1 MNARLVLL
9 APIFCLIHGAAVAQ
23 TTNAAVPRAITLP
36 EAVDL
41 ALQHN
46 HVVRLAALKVSEQE
60 EVKAVAKSAYF
71 PSVRADSN
79 FVRVT
84 DTQLIEIPVGGFGSI
99 AGTPIPQDTLILNQG
114 GKTFSSVGAGV
125 VQPLTQL
132 LKIRAAN
139 DVASAGI
146 QAARGKARGIENEIA
161 LKVHQLFYR
170 VLVAEAR
177 RGALLAKVS
186 ASEDLQQ
193 ERVQQVKFGSV
204 LDSDLIESRAQ
215 SLQARQELLTT
226 ELQLSD
232 LHMQFNDLVGLPLG
246 TAVSLD
252 PSVTGEP
259 DPCRREECVTIALE
273 SHPEVAEARAVVE
286 KTEAAVRA
294 ARYDFLPDVEAFAR
308 YSVQD
313 NMPFLAT
320 NFGTVGIRLSYDV
333 FEGGRKSATLRER
346 NAQLAQARENLARI
360 KDEVEL
366 RVATAYNKL
375 ERTRQMVAVSQELLA
390 LRAESRRVVAEQ
402 LTHGAALRSLAGA
415 SVAQELEAKAMLLQS
430 RLDYVQA
437 ADEMDEAV
445 GRTPR

>member
-1 MNARLVLL
+1 MNARVALL
-9 APIFCLIHGAAVAQ
+9 ALMLSVVQAHATAQ
-23 TTNAAVPRAITLP
+23 TTDASVARAITLR

-60 EVKAVAKSAYF
+60 EAKAIAKSAYF
-71 PSVRADSN
+71 PSVRASSTIIH
-79 FVRVT
+79 VS
-84 DTQLIEIPVGGFGSI
+84 DTQLIEIPVGGFGSV
-99 AGTPIPQDTLILNQG
+99 AGTQIPQQTLIVNQG
-114 GKTFSSVGAGV
+114 GTSFATLGAGV

-139 DVASAGI
+139 DVASAEI
-146 QAARGKARGIENEIA
+146 RAARGQARSVENDIA

-170 VLVAEAR
+170 VLIAEAR
-177 RGALLAKVS
+177 RGALVAKVN
-186 ASEDLQQ
+186 ASEDLQR

-204 LDSDLIESRAQ
+204 LDTDLIESRAQ

-232 LHMQFNDLVGLPLG
+232 LHMQFNDLVGLPLE
-246 TAVSLD
+246 TSVSLD
-252 PSVTGEP
+252 PGVTGEP
-259 DPCRREECVTIALE
+259 DPCAREECVSIALE
-273 SHPEVAEARAVVE
+273 SHPEVAQARAIVE
-286 KTEAAVRA
+286 KAESAVRA
-294 ARYDFLPDVEAFAR
+294 ARYDFIPDVEAFAR
-308 YSVQD
+308 YDVQ
-313 NMPFLAT
+313 NNVPFLAS
-320 NFGTVGIRLSYDV
+320 NFGTLGIRMTYDL
-333 FEGGRKSATLRER
+333 FEGGRKHATLRER
-346 NAQLAQARENLARI
+346 NTQLAQARENLSRI
-360 KDEVEL
+360 KDGVEL

-375 ERTRQMVAVSQELLA
+375 ERTRQMVAVSQELLT

-402 LTHGAALRSLAGA
+402 LTHGAALRSMAGA
-415 SVAQELEAKAMLLQS
+415 SLAQELEARALLLQS